1 MEKYITL
8 ENNFYKILIPE
19 SLKEYGEEVLEY
31 STKKLQEFLCF
42 FKKQKYGTKI
52 KGSFFLTREDFF
64 NRIKTLAPDSN
75 PPSWAQGCFYGGET
89 QILLNPQSLYD
100 RYSTLA
106 HESFHLLF
114 QKFIYEKNKMDRIV
128 WLDESLAGNF
138 DGTTEKLIENDAF
151 LKMILNLKENKNLP
165 NMNDLEFSKGNIK
178 TENYNGY
185 DLFKVVGRYLI
196 ETKNQDELLEYVNN
210 KNKIISDG
218 NTILEASIKY
228 FLEKYNLE

>member
-8 ENNFYKILIPE
+8 ENDFYKILIQE
-19 SLKEYGEEVLEY
+19 SIKEYGEEVLKY
-31 STKKLQEFLCF
+31 STDKLKQFLYF
-42 FKKQKYGTKI
+42 FKKESYGEKI
-52 KGSFFLTREDFF
+52 RGAFFVTREDFF
-64 NRIKTLAPDSN
+64 NRIKELDPKSN

-89 QILLNPQSLYD
+89 QILLNPQNIYE
-100 RYSTLA
+100 RYCTLV

-114 QKFIYEKNKMDRIV
+114 QKFIYEENNMDRIV

-138 DGTTEKLIENDAF
+138 DGTTEKLIENGKF
-151 LKMILNLKENKNLP
+151 LEIILNLKNNKQLP
-165 NMNDLEFSKGNIK
+165 NMNDLDFSKGNIQ

-196 ETKNQDELLEYVNN
+196 ETKSQDELLKYVNN

-218 NTILEASIKY
+218 NTILEISIRY
-228 FLEKYNLE
+228 FLEKYNLK